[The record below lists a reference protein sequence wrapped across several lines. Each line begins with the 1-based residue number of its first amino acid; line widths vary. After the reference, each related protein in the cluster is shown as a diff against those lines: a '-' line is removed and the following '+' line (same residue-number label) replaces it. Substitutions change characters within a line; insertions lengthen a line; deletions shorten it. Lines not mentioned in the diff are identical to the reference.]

1 MFMSMARKPDP
12 ARKQEL
18 LAQILDY
25 LLDRSLATLSLRTL
39 ANALDVSTG
48 TLVYQFGTRAEMVQE
63 IVQAISSR
71 QVEIQ
76 EKLAQNPGDLDAY
89 FDGLH
94 MSWDWTLQLRNR
106 KLQRMEFE
114 AAMVETLDRDS
125 YTIIRTLYSTW
136 LDDGITAL
144 LALGLSP
151 SDAEIEARVLV
162 NFIYGAQYDLVVN
175 DNAEAATLA
184 FNRVV
189 ARHRRHLE
197 ELIRESNDAD

>member
-1 MFMSMARKPDP
+1 MTRKPDP
-12 ARKQEL
+12 ARKKEL
-18 LAQILDY
+18 LAGILDY

-39 ANALDVSTG
+39 ANALNVTTG
-48 TLVYQFGTRAEMVQE
+48 TLVYQFGTRAEMIRE

-71 QVEIQ
+71 QVDIQ
-76 EKLAQNPGDLDAY
+76 EKLAQNPGDLNAY
-89 FDGLH
+89 FDGLE
-94 MSWDWTLQLRNR
+94 MSWNWTLQLRNR

-136 LDDGITAL
+136 LEQGTEAL
-144 LALGLSP
+144 RALGLSS
-151 SDAEIEARVLV
+151 SDAAIEARVLV

-184 FNRVV
+184 FHRLV
-189 ARHRRHLE
+189 ARHRLHLE
-197 ELIRESNDAD
+197 ELIRQSNGAR